1 MGVQGGRPSTP
12 QEKHLQQ
19 LLAKE
24 STQVPPFKLGV
35 LLLLFAGKFL
45 PFALNSS
52 PLLMLLHELLP
63 TIQQI
68 KCATKCSVT
77 SIELSIWLLG
87 SLAVEPVLMAMV
99 HVAAGVLV
107 TDLGKNYVQCN
118 SLPYW
123 AIVLSII
130 PFILLITLAVRSY
143 LVK

>member
-35 LLLLFAGKFL
+35 
-45 PFALNSS
+45 
-52 PLLMLLHELLP
+52 LMLLHELLP